1 MATLDEST
9 IRRVAEIA
17 RLNLTPSEVKKFVPE
32 FNEILAAFSKL
43 DTLDVSNTEVSLHAV
58 ELRNRMREDVPKPC
72 LTHDEALA
80 QTIHKKDGFF
90 KGPRIL

>member
-1 MATLDEST
+1 MVTVDEAM

-32 FNEILAAFSKL
+32 FNEILAAFSKIEK
-43 DTLDVSNTEVSLHAV
+43 LDVGDTEVSLHAV
-58 ELRNRMREDVPKPC
+58 ELRNRMRDDVPQPC
-72 LTHDEALA
+72 LAQKEALA
-80 QTIHKKDGFF
+80 QTIHKKDGYF

>member
-1 MATLDEST
+1 MATVDEST

-17 RLNLTPSEVKKFVPE
+17 RLNLTPAEVKKFVPE

-43 DTLDVSNTEVSLHAV
+43 DALDVGGTEVSLHAV
-58 ELRNRMREDVPKPC
+58 ELRNRMRDDVPKPC
-72 LTHDEALA
+72 LTRDEALA

>member
-1 MATLDEST
+1 MVTIDESV

-17 RLNLTPSEVKKFVPE
+17 RLNLSPAEVKKFVPE

-43 DTLDVSNTEVSLHAV
+43 DMLDVGDTEVSLHAV
-58 ELRNRMREDVPKPC
+58 ELRNRMRDDVPKPC
-72 LTHDEALA
+72 LTNEEALA
-80 QTIHKKDGFF
+80 QTIHKKDGSF

>member
-1 MATLDEST
+1 MVTVDEAL

-32 FNEILAAFSKL
+32 FNEILATFSKL
-43 DTLDVSNTEVSLHAV
+43 EKLDVGDTEISLHAV
-58 ELRNRMREDVPKPC
+58 DVRNRMREDTPQSC
-72 LTHDEALA
+72 LTPEETLA
-80 QTIHKKDGFF
+80 QTIHKKDGYF